1 MLGFIKKDLLVIRS
15 NMKFLLVI
23 FVLYILM
30 ALDGDMSLAF
40 LPTFLSIFLMMGG
53 FSYDNYNNWDSYAIS
68 LPEGRKNVV
77 RAKYIATLIILII
90 SSLLVLGTSLGLHF
104 IKPDLI
110 VIKDTL
116 LSILISVIV
125 AIVLLSI
132 TYPVIFKIGI
142 EKARIAMF
150 GIAFG
155 IVAIV
160 VLIIRFVKV
169 PKEIGSFLSNN
180 AVILSILVV
189 LGILYGS
196 YKLSLRIYR
205 KKEF

>member
-77 RAKYIATLIILII
+77 RAKYIATMIILIV
-90 SSLLVLGTSLGLHF
+90 SSLIVLGTSLGLHF
-104 IKPDLI
+104 IKPELI

-116 LSILISVIV
+116 LSIFISVIV

-150 GIAFG
+150 GITFG
-155 IVAIV
+155 IVAVV
-160 VLIIRFVKV
+160 VLIIRFV
-169 PKEIGSFLSNN
+169 
-180 AVILSILVV
+180 
-189 LGILYGS
+189 
-196 YKLSLRIYR
+196 
-205 KKEF
+205 

>member
-77 RAKYIATLIILII
+77 RAKYIATMIILIV
-90 SSLLVLGTSLGLHF
+90 SSLIVLGTSLGLHF
-104 IKPDLI
+104 IKPELI

-116 LSILISVIV
+116 LSIFISVIV

-150 GIAFG
+150 GITFG
-155 IVAIV
+155 IVAVV

-169 PKEIGSFLSNN
+169 PKGLGSFLSNN